1 MPQITC
7 SDLALG
13 YDGVI
18 VCENLNFTVNK
29 GDYICIVGDNGSG
42 KSTLMKALLGLKMP
56 DSGRIIRGEG
66 MSGGSIGYL
75 PQQSDYQ
82 RDFPATVREVVIS
95 GRVATLGARF
105 FYNRGDKL
113 AAHDAMRLL
122 GICDIADKPYGELSG
137 GQQQRTLL
145 ARALCA
151 AREIILLDE
160 PVAGLDPVATSEM
173 YKLIRRINRES
184 GITVIMITHDI
195 SAAVKYASGILH
207 MGAHPEFFSSVKEY
221 MDSPCFTGEKEA
233 DGE

>member
-82 RDFPATVREVVIS
+82 RDFPAAVREVVIS